1 MAKKDLQKNLEKMKS
16 SGYFSEEVKIDKNT
30 LSFSLDNL
38 DDSPSDKK
46 TDETRKK
53 EK

>member
-1 MAKKDLQKNLEKMKS
+1 MAKKDLQKNLEKMKN

-38 DDSPSDKK
+38 DDSSDK
-46 TDETRKK
+46 DEKKDK